1 VISLKGLS
9 KSTHINLQIGV
20 NNMQLDITGH
30 HIDVTPLLNN
40 YIKDKVTRLK
50 RHFDQVLN
58 IHVILEV
65 QKHNNKAE
73 ASINVSG
80 NHISANAVG
89 HDMYA
94 AIDLLADKLD
104 RQILKHKEKIRSH
117 HRNEG
122 NHRNIGINQ
131 LA

>member
-1 VISLKGLS
+1 M
-9 KSTHINLQIGV
+9 

-30 HIDVTPLLNN
+30 HVDVTPLLND

-50 RHFDQVLN
+50 RHFDKVLN
-58 IHVILEV
+58 IHIILEV
-65 QKHNNKAE
+65 QKHSNKAE

-80 NHISANAVG
+80 NHIFADATG

-117 HRNEG
+117 HRDEG
-122 NHRNIGINQ
+122 SHRNVITDQ
-131 LA
+131 VA

>member
-1 VISLKGLS
+1 M
-9 KSTHINLQIGV
+9 IGV

-30 HIDVTPLLNN
+30 HIDVTPLLSS
-40 YIKDKVTRLK
+40 YIHDKVTRLK
-50 RHFDQVLN
+50 RHFDQVLD
-58 IHVILEV
+58 IHIILEV
-65 QKHNNKAE
+65 QKHNHMAE
-73 ASINVSG
+73 ASLNVSG
-80 NHISANAVG
+80 NHIFANANG

-122 NHRNIGINQ
+122 NHRNIVMDQ
-131 LA
+131 FA